1 MPFCSFV
8 FKKYY
13 LRNFSFYSRFLLCSA
28 TEVNFVAF
36 AYRKNSVVRMR
47 ASQSQAT

>member
-13 LRNFSFYSRFLLCSA
+13 LRNFSFYLRFLLCSA
-28 TEVNFVAF
+28 TEVNFVAL
-36 AYRKNSVVRMR
+36 AYRKNFSLCLRFF
-47 ASQSQAT
+47 APLGN